1 MTTEANAEK
10 MNSLLNQL
18 QDVLM
23 CGPECQKSK
32 EAVRL
37 KEQLDEARV
46 NVQSAPSK
54 VQGALKNFVVFTQG
68 ESAYNNLQ
76 ETQFRK
82 KAQSIADKYEA
93 KFQEHEKIINFSL
106 NRIAGILINFKNIVD
121 LYLTYKRENAEL
133 MHELKKTTND
143 VLTNERKTYYQDQ
156 QVEALNFYYYYF
168 ILTIYIICVI
178 CFGAFSLIF
187 SSPSSVTMRIAVFI
201 CLILLPFVGTWVLGF
216 IIYVVYEFYNL
227 LPKNVYKE
235 EIDEKVGYKYFKNI

>member
-1 MTTEANAEK
+1 MTTEQNAQK
-10 MNSLLNQL
+10 FNSLLSQL

-46 NVQSAPSK
+46 NVRSAPSK
-54 VQGALKNFVVFTQG
+54 VQSALKNFVVFTKG
-68 ESAYNNLQ
+68 ESTYNDLQ
-76 ETQFRK
+76 ETRFRK
-82 KAQSIADKYEA
+82 KAENIANNYEDKF
-93 KFQEHEKIINFSL
+93 KEHEKMINFSL
-106 NRIAGILINFKNIVD
+106 NRIRGIVVNFKNIVE
-121 LYLTYKRENAEL
+121 LYLKYRRENAEL
-133 MHELKKTTND
+133 MQELKKTTND

-156 QVEALNFYYYYF
+156 QVDALDFYYYYF

-187 SSPSSVTMRIAVFI
+187 PSQSSVRMRIAIFA